1 MAALFICVPLAATI
15 VPRCRRVCFPT
26 TGHGEWL
33 RTLLIDP
40 PARGRVIVGEVGG
53 QLHVVAGYRHLMDAA
68 GRAEVALAVAPGF
81 EGRGIGTRVLEVL
94 AEQARAEGIV
104 AFDAWVPRDDR
115 RVIDLFA
122 SSGFDVGQHDDRR
135 PDVLR
140 VSLGLAHAG
149 FPGSERSESTGGRIR
164 LHEAVLRARRSGR
177 DRREPGARTDRE

>member
-1 MAALFICVPLAATI
+1 
-15 VPRCRRVCFPT
+15 
-26 TGHGEWL
+26 
-33 RTLLIDP
+33 
-40 PARGRVIVGEVGG
+40 
-53 QLHVVAGYRHLMDAA
+53 MDAA

-140 VSLGLAHAG
+140 VSLGLGNTPAFLDRSAARAREAASASMRPFFG
-149 FPGSERSESTGGRIR
+149 PVGVAVIGANRERGRIGSEVFHNLIGRHQTAGVSRSSRRRRNRGTSR
-164 LHEAVLRARRSGR
+164 LRERRRHSGSCRSRR
-177 DRREPGARTDRE
+177 DCGARGPRP